1 MKILVTGGLGY
12 IGSHISHLLGKKAV
26 IIDNGINSNLNYKK
40 LLPKAIVYK
49 KSINYINLS
58 KIFKDHKINA
68 IIHLASLKA
77 VGQSV
82 INPLEYFENN
92 IVSAIELLKAMKEHK
107 INNLIFSSTASVYGN
122 KNKSPLKENFN
133 LQPLNP
139 YGRSKI
145 IIEEIISD
153 YCNSN
158 PKFKA
163 ISLRYFNAIG
173 ANTKASLSDK
183 PLGKPENLIPRI
195 IDSIKKQELFKV
207 YGKNYQTQDGTCIRD
222 YIHVKD
228 IASAHINALRYIK
241 NFKNHTAINLGMGK
255 GLSVLG
261 LIKIF
266 EKENNLKI
274 KYTFTKRRQGD
285 PEVCF
290 ADNRLAKI
298 MLNWSPKH
306 SYEEMLKDAWNSS
319 K

>member
-1 MKILVTGGLGY
+1 MKILITGGLGY

-40 LLPKAIVYK
+40 LLPKATVYK

-82 INPLEYFENN
+82 LNPLEYFENN
-92 IVSAIELLKAMKEHK
+92 ILSSIDLLKAMKEHK

-122 KNKSPLKENFN
+122 NNKSPLKENFN

-153 YCNSN
+153 YCHSN

-173 ANTKASLSDK
+173 ANTIAGLADK
-183 PLGKPENLIPRI
+183 PLGKPENLIPKI
-195 IDSIKKQELFKV
+195 IEAVKKKATLKI
-207 YGKNYQTQDGTCIRD
+207 YGRNYQTKDGTCIRD
-222 YIHVKD
+222 YIHVND
-228 IASAHINALRYIK
+228 IAMAHISALRIIK
-241 NFKNHTAINLGMGK
+241 NLKNHTAINLGMGK
-255 GLSVLG
+255 GLSILE

-266 EKENNLKI
+266 EKENDLKI
-274 KYTFTKRRQGD
+274 KFDFTNRRQGD
-285 PEVCF
+285 PDICF
-290 ADNRLAKI
+290 ADNRLAKK
-298 MLNWSPKH
+298 LLKWSPRY
-306 SYEEMLKDAWNSS
+306 SYKEMLKDAWNSS

>member
-1 MKILVTGGLGY
+1 MKILITGGLGY

-40 LLPKAIVYK
+40 LLPKAMVYK

-82 INPLEYFENN
+82 LNPLEYFENN
-92 IVSAIELLKAMKEHK
+92 ILSSIDLLKAMKEHK

-122 KNKSPLKENFN
+122 NNKSPLKENFN

-153 YCNSN
+153 YCHSN

-173 ANTKASLSDK
+173 ANTIAGLADK
-183 PLGKPENLIPRI
+183 PLGKPENLIPKI
-195 IDSIKKQELFKV
+195 IEAVKKKATLKI
-207 YGKNYQTQDGTCIRD
+207 YGRNYQTKDGTCIRD
-222 YIHVKD
+222 YIHVND
-228 IASAHINALRYIK
+228 IAMAHISALRIIK
-241 NFKNHTAINLGMGK
+241 NLKNHTAINLGMGK
-255 GLSVLG
+255 GLSILE

-266 EKENNLKI
+266 EKENDLKI
-274 KYTFTKRRQGD
+274 KFDFTNRRQGD
-285 PEVCF
+285 PDICF
-290 ADNRLAKI
+290 ADNRLAKK
-298 MLNWSPKH
+298 LLKWSPRY
-306 SYEEMLKDAWNSS
+306 SYKEMLKDAWNSS